1 MPLRNWRMGAALLA
15 SLAVLP
21 ATYVHAEDKAP
32 AGASSAEKPS
42 DTSVSRQ
49 AIEWSQERL
58 AELDATIAIL
68 EKNAAELQGR
78 ARAKADASLKQLRD
92 TRDAYR
98 TKLQETLDNSRT
110 WTEAQ
115 MAAGRKALDDGW
127 TTFRSETEAY
137 LADVQADFATRKAVL
152 TAQIEVRQ
160 KALQDSVES
169 LKADAGK
176 LAKSQRAAIESRI
189 AALDTQVEEA
199 KARLTRLK
207 EASSD
212 SWESAK
218 QSYADVQKRISET
231 YLSIRKS
238 ISDAVK

>member
-1 MPLRNWRMGAALLA
+1 MPLRNWRIGAAMLA
-15 SLAVLP
+15 SVSVLP
-21 ATYVHAEDKAP
+21 ATYVRGEDKAP
-32 AGASSAEKPS
+32 AGASSTEKPS
-42 DTSVSRQ
+42 ETSVTRQ

-68 EKNAAELQGR
+68 EKNAAELQGT
-78 ARAKADASLKQLRD
+78 ARVKADATLKQLRD

-98 TKLQETLDNSRT
+98 AELQEALDNSRT

-115 MAAGRKALDDGW
+115 IAAARKALDDGW
-127 TTFRSETEAY
+127 TTFQSETEAY

-152 TAQIEVRQ
+152 MAQIEVRQ
-160 KALQDSVES
+160 KALQDSVER

-176 LAKSQRAAIESRI
+176 LAESQRVAIESRI
-189 AALDTQVEEA
+189 AALDTQVQEG
-199 KARLTRLK
+199 KARFVRLK

-218 QSYADVQKRISET
+218 QSYADVQKQISDT